1 MDGTN
6 FNCINQ
12 GKISHWGRGSSSSDK
27 QLETQQRSSKLKM
40 HQPPSLFPY
49 NYWLVPN
56 PTSKLRGQNVSIQFL
71 AFPVQLSDLFKSG
84 VRSLHHQSHLLL
96 ANSQFSQTI
105 SWKNISSLLKSLHA
119 SPVYWF
125 IKILLSFAE
134 SLSCRLS
141 LISSSSHVSIAAP
154 ISPFIIGP
162 HPASMGWILSVW
174 FSGSM

>member
-6 FNCINQ
+6 FNCTNQ

-56 PTSKLRGQNVSIQFL
+56 PTSKLREQNVSIQFL
-71 AFPVQLSDLFKSG
+71 AFPVQLSDLFKCG
-84 VRSLHHQSHLLL
+84 VRSLHNQSHLLL

-105 SWKNISSLLKSLHA
+105 SWKNISSLLKSLYA
-119 SPVYWF
+119 SPVHWA

-134 SLSCRLS
+134 SLSCRWSPLPAIFP
-141 LISSSSHVSIAAP
+141 LLHQFHLSSSDHILHQWAGFCQCGFQAACK
-154 ISPFIIGP
+154 
-162 HPASMGWILSVW
+162 L
-174 FSGSM
+174 